1 MDLTVLEIILSLIS
15 GLVVGFS
22 LGLIGGG
29 GSILAIPLLI
39 YVVGI
44 NDPHV
49 AIGTSALAVGAN
61 AFFNVLPH
69 ARKHHVYYTEG
80 GLFTLPGIAGAL
92 FGAELGIL
100 TPGNDLLLAFA
111 FLMIGVAVY
120 MLKRKCVDAAENP
133 VVQPGKRR
141 TWKIIAMGFLVGFA
155 SGYFGIGGGFLI
167 VPGLIYAAGLN
178 IVEAVGTSLISVGA
192 FGIVTSLRYAMDGYV
207 LPLISVLFVA
217 GGVAGGWAG
226 ARLASS
232 VPRRTLSR
240 IFAVIVI
247 LVAAYMIYVGVPSI
261 P

>member
-1 MDLTVLEIILSLIS
+1 MDLTLLQIILSLAS

-39 YVVGI
+39 YVVGLS
-44 NDPHV
+44 DPHL

-61 AFFNVLPH
+61 AFFNVIPH
-69 ARKHHVYYTEG
+69 AKKRHVYYAEG

-92 FGAELGIL
+92 SGAELGLL
-100 TPGNDLLLAFA
+100 TPGNELLFAFA

-120 MLKRKCVDAAENP
+120 MLKRKCLDAATSP
-133 VVQPGKRR
+133 KKDAGKNR
-141 TWKIIAMGFLVGFA
+141 TWKIVGMGFLVGLA

-192 FGIVTSLRYAMDGYV
+192 FGLVTSLRYALNGYV
-207 LPLISVLFVA
+207 IPVISGLFVL
-217 GGVAGGWAG
+217 GGIAGGWIG
-226 ARLASS
+226 ARFAYR

-240 IFAVIVI
+240 MFAIIVI
-247 LVAAYMIYVGVPSI
+247 AVAIYMIYVSLPTL

>member
-1 MDLTVLEIILSLIS
+1 
-15 GLVVGFS
+15 
-22 LGLIGGG
+22 
-29 GSILAIPLLI
+29 
-39 YVVGI
+39 
-44 NDPHV
+44 
-49 AIGTSALAVGAN
+49 
-61 AFFNVLPH
+61 
-69 ARKHHVYYTEG
+69 
-80 GLFTLPGIAGAL
+80 
-92 FGAELGIL
+92 
-100 TPGNDLLLAFA
+100 
-111 FLMIGVAVY
+111 

-192 FGIVTSLRYAMDGYV
+192 FGIVTSLRYAMGGYV